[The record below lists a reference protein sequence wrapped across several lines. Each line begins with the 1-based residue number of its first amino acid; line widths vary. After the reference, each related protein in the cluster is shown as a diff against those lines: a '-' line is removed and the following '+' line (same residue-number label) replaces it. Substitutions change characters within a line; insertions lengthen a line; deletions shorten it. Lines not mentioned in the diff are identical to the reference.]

1 MVVVTG
7 TNRGI
12 GEARA
17 QVLDAAGARVLL
29 TGRTVDDL
37 KLVAADL
44 TNDPIIIESDL
55 APPKAGTHLAERIMD
70 AVEGV
75 NILVNNIGIPMRH

>member
-1 MVVVTG
+1 M
-7 TNRGI
+7 
-12 GEARA
+12 
-17 QVLDAAGARVLL
+17 
-29 TGRTVDDL
+29 DDL

-44 TNDPIIIESDL
+44 TNAPIIIESDL

-75 NILVNNIGIPMRH
+75 NILVNNAGIPMRH